1 MIYKIVIKKRVEKF
15 LSRCD
20 KNIKESF
27 LNKVLLFEKDPF
39 TAIQKLDVTAIVGVK
54 DHYRLRIWMYRFLFI
69 NKNEIVITF
78 FDADSRGWIYKQL
91 K

>member
-39 TAIQKLDVTAIVGVK
+39 TAIQKSELTCW
-54 DHYRLRIWMYRFLFI
+54 LRAVQSIKLLLTQ
-69 NKNEIVITF
+69 N
-78 FDADSRGWIYKQL
+78 A
-91 K
+91 

>member
-54 DHYRLRIWMYRFLFI
+54 DHYRLRI
-69 NKNEIVITF
+69 
-78 FDADSRGWIYKQL
+78 
-91 K
+91 